1 MNIERAKIILTIFKK
16 FNERAP
22 IRRETS
28 KFLLK
33 NWQKNHDASEARMK
47 MNLFLLYIS
56 TIDNRLLVR
65 YNRLN

>member
-1 MNIERAKIILTIFKK
+1 MSIERAKIILTIFKK
-16 FNERAP
+16 FDERAP

-33 NWQKNHDASEARMK
+33 NWQKNLDASEARMK
-47 MNLFLLYIS
+47 MNLFLLYIG

-65 YNRLN
+65 YNKNN